1 MTSPTPP
8 RCILVTGSTGFIGR
22 HLLARLRARGDQ
34 VIGLRRGE
42 RPPPG
47 KHIDA
52 VVNLAGA
59 PILGLPWTAARRR
72 QLLSSR
78 LDTTRALIQA
88 LADDGQHPPVFVSA
102 SAIGYYGVRGDEPLD
117 EQAAPQPIFQSR
129 LCREWEEVAC
139 TAEGLGS
146 RVVRL
151 RLGVVLGRDG
161 GALPQLALPVR
172 LGLGAILGSGRQ
184 GAPWIHIEDVVR
196 LIEFALDQPQ
206 LAGAVNA
213 VAPGHVTHAQMQR
226 TLARV
231 LHRPL
236 WLRVPAF
243 VLRAALGEMA
253 QLLVDGQ
260 HVVPARAL
268 AAGFTF
274 AHPQLEPAL
283 QGLLRQA

>member
-47 KHIDA
+47 QHIDA

-172 LGLGAILGSGRQ
+172 LGLGAILGSGQQ

>member
-1 MTSPTPP
+1 MTPPTPP

-47 KHIDA
+47 QHIDA